1 MVMGYVVL
9 AAWLIQA
16 AVGVSLF
23 VSSWRG
29 GRTGAPTVVTHATAG
44 VLGLAL
50 WAAFL
55 LTGNVLLA
63 WLAFVVIT
71 VGNGFGDAMLLG
83 RSRGLHGATTFWKG
97 YVGAVGDTFRGRMP
111 PRVTFHALFSG
122 LVYFTC
128 LGVCIGAT
136 VAAAA

>member
-1 MVMGYVVL
+1 MVMEYVVL

-23 VSSWRG
+23 VSWWRG
-29 GRTGAPTVVTHATAG
+29 GRTGAPTVVTHAAAG

-55 LTGNVLLA
+55 LTGNVLSA

-71 VGNGFGDAMLLG
+71 VGNVFGDAMLRG
-83 RSRGLHGATTFWKG
+83 RSQRIHGATTIRNG
-97 YVGAVGDTFRGRMP
+97 YVGAVSDTFQGRMP

>member
-1 MVMGYVVL
+1 MVMEYVVL

-23 VSSWRG
+23 VSWWRG
-29 GRTGAPTVVTHATAG
+29 GRTGAPTVVTHAAAG
-44 VLGLAL
+44 ALGLAL

-55 LTGNVLLA
+55 LTGNVLPA
-63 WLAFVVIT
+63 WLAFAVIT
-71 VGNGFGDAMLLG
+71 VGNGFGDAMLRG
-83 RSRGLHGATTFWKG
+83 RSRGIHGATTFWKG
-97 YVGAVGDTFRGRMP
+97 YAGAVGDTFRGLMP
-111 PRVTFHALFSG
+111 TRVTFHALFAG

-136 VAAAA
+136 VAAA